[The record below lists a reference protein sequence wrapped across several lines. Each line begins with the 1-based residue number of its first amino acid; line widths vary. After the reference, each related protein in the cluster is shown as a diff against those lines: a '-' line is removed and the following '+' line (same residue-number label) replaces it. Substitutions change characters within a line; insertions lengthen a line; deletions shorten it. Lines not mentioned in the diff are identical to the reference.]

1 MGIHTGELTRMVRR
15 GTLERIGP
23 GRYRR
28 PSGGHGGEHQD
39 LVLAAHAVPGAAVC
53 LLSALQFHGIGT
65 QLPHQVWLAVPR
77 GTRVPKLA
85 EPPLRIVNIAP
96 DLFELGLESHRI
108 GGATVRVYTAA
119 RSYRGLLSIPESC
132 WPRRRARGAIGRL
145 AREAIHHGRTHEDR
159 QATSR
164 AAHHATVSGSDCP
177 MTRPPRN
184 IVASVQARLV
194 QRSHELH
201 VEHQLTLAR
210 FTGERLAY
218 RLSAPHADRF
228 IVRRGAPAGEGASPA
243 ERGGA

>member
-15 GTLERIGP
+15 GNLERIGP

-39 LVLAAHAVPGAAVC
+39 LILAVDAVPGAAVC

-108 GGATVRVYTAA
+108 GGATVRVYSAA
-119 RSYRGLLSIPESC
+119 RTIVDCFRFRSRVGLDVALEALSEGWRGKRFTMDALTKIA
-132 WPRRRARGAIGRL
+132 RRLRVLRIMQPYL
-145 AREAIHHGRTHEDR
+145 EAI
-159 QATSR
+159 A
-164 AAHHATVSGSDCP
+164 
-177 MTRPPRN
+177 
-184 IVASVQARLV
+184 L
-194 QRSHELH
+194 
-201 VEHQLTLAR
+201 
-210 FTGERLAY
+210 
-218 RLSAPHADRF
+218 
-228 IVRRGAPAGEGASPA
+228 
-243 ERGGA
+243 

>member
-1 MGIHTGELTRMVRR
+1 MSVSKSPHSRSDASQKLQRMATRQAVLRTKDVSAMGIHTGELTRMVRR

-119 RSYRGLLSIPESC
+119 RSIVDCFRFRSRVGLDVALEALSEGWRGKRFTMDALTKIA
-132 WPRRRARGAIGRL
+132 RRLRVLRIMQPYL
-145 AREAIHHGRTHEDR
+145 EAI
-159 QATSR
+159 A
-164 AAHHATVSGSDCP
+164 
-177 MTRPPRN
+177 
-184 IVASVQARLV
+184 L
-194 QRSHELH
+194 
-201 VEHQLTLAR
+201 
-210 FTGERLAY
+210 
-218 RLSAPHADRF
+218 
-228 IVRRGAPAGEGASPA
+228 
-243 ERGGA
+243 